1 MDVRGEVLD
10 PEREGV
16 VPLQPRDGL
25 RDLMAL
31 TARRRDLAQTR
42 PLLAHQ

>member
-16 VPLQPRDGL
+16 VLLQP
-25 RDLMAL
+25 LMACAIRWL
-31 TARRRDLAQTR
+31 
-42 PLLAHQ
+42 